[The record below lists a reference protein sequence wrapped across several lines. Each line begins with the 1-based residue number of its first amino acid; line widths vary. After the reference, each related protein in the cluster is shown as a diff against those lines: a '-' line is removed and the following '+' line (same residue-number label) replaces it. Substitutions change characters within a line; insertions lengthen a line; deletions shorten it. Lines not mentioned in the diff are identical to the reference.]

1 MFVLFRYCKKQ
12 RCAKK
17 CSRPEDDDDEE
28 NFSEAQDDEGTFSE
42 TFRIIVDLVLR
53 DMYIVQ

>member
-1 MFVLFRYCKKQ
+1 MMMKTFPRHK
-12 RCAKK
+12 
-17 CSRPEDDDDEE
+17 
-28 NFSEAQDDEGTFSE
+28 DDEGTFSE